1 MGVQGGPG
9 AQWAPSRTDRAGR
22 RDLAPLKIQLKLK
35 TYSPSRANEIKNT
48 SMVWAREGVS
58 ERQWRSAANR
68 PSRQARP
75 GGGYTRLP
83 LWGSCQRY
91 ALTEGAALNRGPGC
105 GLCKSG
111 PR

>member
-58 ERQWRSAANR
+58 ERRWRSAANR

-75 GGGYTRLP
+75 GGGHPFPVSHR
-83 LWGSCQRY
+83 R
-91 ALTEGAALNRGPGC
+91 R
-105 GLCKSG
+105 
-111 PR
+111 